1 MQKGWNVSIPAVLGA
16 WSGGNRQN
24 LAHGRTVIPAVFG
37 SCGAGGAFGSP
48 DVATRDFGKPQT
60 LNNGASISMPTGLTV
75 QQAFTPCY
83 SHQTP
88 QFGQAGG
95 LDSVLSEGA
104 LLLRPSVGKG
114 GRA

>member
-1 MQKGWNVSIPAVLGA
+1 
-16 WSGGNRQN
+16 
-24 LAHGRTVIPAVFG
+24 
-37 SCGAGGAFGSP
+37 
-48 DVATRDFGKPQT
+48 
-60 LNNGASISMPTGLTV
+60 MPTGLTV
-75 QQAFTPCY
+75 QQAFTPWY

-88 QFGQAGG
+88 QIGQAGG